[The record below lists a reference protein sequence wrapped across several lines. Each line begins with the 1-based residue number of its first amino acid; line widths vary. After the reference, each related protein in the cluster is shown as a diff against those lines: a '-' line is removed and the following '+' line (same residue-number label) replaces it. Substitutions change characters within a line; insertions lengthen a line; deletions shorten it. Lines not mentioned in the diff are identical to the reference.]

1 MHTLDGQGRLT
12 TVRDSNEGG
21 KPARR
26 RYFIGG
32 SDARIIMGDD
42 EGALLRLWHEKRGE
56 VEPQDLSDHLIVQL
70 GRATEEAESVRG
82 EHPRSSHR
90 GTQPRSRPATY
101 DPLFRLRCALAQP
114 HPRATAIFVDE
125 LDARSFQNARDCRER
140 RCIACVPPGFD
151 VRNRISMEAGGLR
164 QVPDSPIQ
172 CGAGHSHLCACHRHG
187 IVPLSHVL
195 MP

>member
-101 DPLFRLRCALAQP
+101 DPLFRLRLRLRNRTPGPPPFSSMNSTPARFRTLAIAASVAASPAYLPVSMFVIVFRWRRAASARSRTVQFSAARAILTCALV
-114 HPRATAIFVDE
+114 TGMV
-125 LDARSFQNARDCRER
+125 
-140 RCIACVPPGFD
+140 
-151 VRNRISMEAGGLR
+151 
-164 QVPDSPIQ
+164 
-172 CGAGHSHLCACHRHG
+172 LCHCH
-187 IVPLSHVL
+187 
-195 MP
+195 MC